1 MNDLKQI
8 FQQQY
13 NRSIAEL
20 KEFYYE
26 KAQIALNNWKSL
38 KIDESLLDRLLNLD
52 YEAFNTLATKD
63 TTVKTIK
70 ESIFTLVS
78 YCDQN
83 ACDKNSYNEYEN
95 KRTIA
100 KAGIRQN
107 AWVKQWLT
115 FKKDPTKVTDS
126 ILNVINYIEHPE
138 SNFPIV
144 SEDHKEQLS
153 RNLINIPYNKDT
165 FAYSLLDFFKQYGFS
180 CVNEQNRPIL
190 YAKMFYS
197 IMDQWKDKIEIK
209 GLVARDSTDWKA
221 NFEKEI
227 AESTHG
233 YGIMWRHNL
242 PRDSANVL
250 KSLKKRINNGD
261 TFDFYIIEE
270 NMATYKAVVEDFAVA
285 KDYPDIVDD
294 WEDKKP
300 VWFCRRFEDYNTKDS
315 DGNITQQAQIV
326 FLVKSFISIPKSEQL
341 NIDANFKLKN
351 TCVRANYSA
360 YTDIRTTLDI
370 KMNKTLSD
378 ISSLLALKKN
388 IILQGAPGTGKT
400 FSTATLSLK
409 VLGIENIDWET
420 PKSIM
425 NKYDELVEDG
435 RIAFTTFHQSMDY
448 EDFVEGYKPE
458 EVNGDIKFKLK
469 PGVFRTICEKAKEQP
484 CVLIIDEINR
494 GNVSKI
500 FGELITL
507 LEPDKR
513 DGGDHRIQVNLTYS
527 GKPFSVPNNLYIIG
541 TMNTTDRSVGSIDYA
556 LRRRF
561 AFWTLK
567 SNKEVIERQ
576 DVDFNVKSKALS
588 LFDKVEGFLNANP
601 SDMKMDDLMPGH
613 SYFLAKSLAELE
625 SKVKYELIPLVEEYA
640 KDGIIEV
647 SNEKLN
653 QAFEEWIQITK

>member
-26 KAQIALNNWKSL
+26 KAQIALNNWKAL
-38 KIDESLLDRLLNLD
+38 KIDKSLLDRLLNLD

-83 ACDKNSYNEYEN
+83 ASDKNSYNEYEN

-261 TFDFYIIEE
+261 TFDFYIIEK

-341 NIDANFKLKN
+341 NIDTHFKLKN

-360 YTDIRTTLDI
+360 YTDIITTSDI

-400 FSTATLSLK
+400 FSTAT
-409 VLGIENIDWET
+409 
-420 PKSIM
+420 
-425 NKYDELVEDG
+425 KY
-435 RIAFTTFHQSMDY
+435 
-448 EDFVEGYKPE
+448 
-458 EVNGDIKFKLK
+458 
-469 PGVFRTICEKAKEQP
+469 
-484 CVLIIDEINR
+484 
-494 GNVSKI
+494 
-500 FGELITL
+500 
-507 LEPDKR
+507 
-513 DGGDHRIQVNLTYS
+513 
-527 GKPFSVPNNLYIIG
+527 
-541 TMNTTDRSVGSIDYA
+541 
-556 LRRRF
+556 
-561 AFWTLK
+561 
-567 SNKEVIERQ
+567 
-576 DVDFNVKSKALS
+576 
-588 LFDKVEGFLNANP
+588 
-601 SDMKMDDLMPGH
+601 
-613 SYFLAKSLAELE
+613 
-625 SKVKYELIPLVEEYA
+625 
-640 KDGIIEV
+640 
-647 SNEKLN
+647 
-653 QAFEEWIQITK
+653 

>member
-26 KAQIALNNWKSL
+26 KAQIALNNWKAL
-38 KIDESLLDRLLNLD
+38 KIDKSLLDRLLNLD

-83 ACDKNSYNEYEN
+83 ASDKNSYNEYEN

-221 NFEKEI
+221 NFEKKI

-261 TFDFYIIEE
+261 TFDFYIIEK

-294 WEDKKP
+294 WEDKEP

-341 NIDANFKLKN
+341 NIDTHFKLKN

-360 YTDIRTTLDI
+360 YTDIITTSDI

-507 LEPDKR
+507 LEADKR
-513 DGGDHRIQVNLTYS
+513 DGGDHRIHVNLTYS

-567 SNKEVIERQ
+567 SNKEVIEGQ

-653 QAFEEWIQITK
+653 QAFEEWIQTTK

>member
-360 YTDIRTTLDI
+360 YTDIRTTSDI

-507 LEPDKR
+507 LEADKR

-567 SNKEVIERQ
+567 SNKKVIEGQ

-653 QAFEEWIQITK
+653 QAFAEWIQITK